1 MDDDSRVGHTDAIN
15 NALLKLFVEQR
26 SLPHIDAD
34 IHLGRAHVVQALADS
49 HFLFVN

>member
-34 IHLGRAHVVQALADS
+34 IHLGRAYVVQALADS